1 MTTLDMLAP
10 GESGVITAVGW
21 TGALRHRLLD
31 MGLTPKTAVRVDKVA
46 PMGDPIEIMVRG
58 YELTLRVDDAK
69 KIEVR
74 AEEDAK

>member
-1 MTTLDMLAP
+1 MTTQ
-10 GESGVITAVGW
+10 SGD
-21 TGALRHRLLD
+21 RLLD
-31 MGLTPKTAVRVDKVA
+31 RRSRLDGRRRDAQAGARNRSTRRVQKVA